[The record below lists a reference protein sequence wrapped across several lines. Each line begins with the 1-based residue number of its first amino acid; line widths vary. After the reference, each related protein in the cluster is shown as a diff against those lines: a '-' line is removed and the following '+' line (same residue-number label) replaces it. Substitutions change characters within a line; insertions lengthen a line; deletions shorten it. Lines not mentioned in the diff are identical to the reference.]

1 METKFKTRSKN
12 DKECYIQ
19 VQFTNNGKR
28 FVFST
33 PYTTPVKDWQSGYP
47 KQIAQTKNL
56 RSNLDDLKRKTDI
69 FINDHI
75 SRYSR
80 YPSKIEISEVLAKI
94 TGKTTTEGL
103 QGLLDRYYKHKQSVL
118 SIKASTLQQIKAT
131 FALLKEYRP
140 AAEIADI
147 NREFAE
153 GFTAF
158 LISSGLLNS
167 TINKHHKNVK
177 AFCNWIYSHD
187 ITGTNLG
194 KYFVNL
200 KAQEK
205 PIIALTLAEV
215 ETLENAKL
223 KTSWS
228 KVRDLFLFSC
238 YTGLRFEDLAQVSK
252 QKVSDNVL
260 TIRQQ
265 KTNALISIPLLTSAI
280 AILQRYHYE
289 LPRISNQKANE
300 YLKEIFKHLELD
312 RDVIVRK
319 HEDSYEPLSK
329 AVSFHVSRKTFVTL
343 ALSKGIPSK
352 IVQAISG
359 HKDDQIFNS
368 YINFSKTLLQQEMT
382 KLERPAAKVKKKTK
396 LKIA

>member
-1 METKFKTRSKN
+1 MEAKFKTRAKN

-33 PYTTPVKDWQSGYP
+33 PYTTPAKDWQSGYP
-47 KQIAQTKNL
+47 KKIAQTKNL
-56 RSNLDDLKRKTDI
+56 RSNLDDLKRKTDT
-69 FINDHI
+69 FIGEHI
-75 SRYSR
+75 GRYSR
-80 YPSKIEISEVLAKI
+80 YPSKIEIGEMLSKL
-94 TGKTTTEGL
+94 TGKSTAEGL

-118 SIKASTLQQIKAT
+118 SIKPSTLQQIKAT
-131 FALLKEYRP
+131 FALLKEFKP

-153 GFTAF
+153 SFTAF
-158 LISSGLLNS
+158 LIASGLLNS

-177 AFCNWIYSHD
+177 AFFNWIYLHD
-187 ITGTNLG
+187 ITATNLG

-200 KAQEK
+200 KAQDK
-205 PIIALTLAEV
+205 PIIALSLSEV
-215 ETLENAKL
+215 ETLEHAKL
-223 KTSWS
+223 KASWS

-252 QKVSDNVL
+252 QKITENIL

-265 KTNALISIPLLTSAI
+265 KTNALISIPLLTSAVL
-280 AILQRYHYE
+280 ILQRYGYE

-300 YLKEIFKHLELD
+300 YLKELFKHLELD
-312 RDVIVRK
+312 RQVIVRK
-319 HEDSYEPLSK
+319 HEDSYEPLCK
-329 AVSFHVSRKTFVTL
+329 AVTFHVSRKTFVTL

-368 YINFSKTLLQQEMT
+368 YINFSNALLQQEMA
-382 KLERPAAKVKKKTK
+382 KLERPAAKHKRKTK
-396 LKIA
+396 MKIA